1 MKDQFET
8 WDRNTPE
15 RFIFDM
21 LVRRSE
27 TAVVD
32 YWENIL
38 EIIAANID
46 HNKDFELKMD
56 MLALTDHLLSQ
67 TNLHSTIEFYSE
79 LILKL
84 IIIPSTEW
92 RVGIPNVKIR
102 KAAIICFMK
111 LIEVKLI
118 EPSKVQEVFKDIISK
133 LSSCLDDEFYND
145 LRFASV
151 VLLNK
156 LIVYL
161 DGELDYE
168 NFNELYPQM
177 LKRLD
182 DA

>member
-46 HNKDFELKMD
+46 HSKEYELKMD
-56 MLALTDHLLSQ
+56 MLSLVEYLLQ
-67 TNLHSTIEFYSE
+67 QENLHSTIEFYSE

-84 IIIPSTEW
+84 IIMPSTEW

-111 LIEVKLI
+111 LLDTNMI
-118 EPSKVQEVFKDIISK
+118 EPSKV
-133 LSSCLDDEFYND
+133 
-145 LRFASV
+145 
-151 VLLNK
+151 
-156 LIVYL
+156 
-161 DGELDYE
+161 
-168 NFNELYPQM
+168 
-177 LKRLD
+177 
-182 DA
+182 

>member
-1 MKDQFET
+1 MDEMKDQFEV

-46 HNKDFELKMD
+46 HSKDFELKMD
-56 MLALTDHLLSQ
+56 MLHLTDHLLSQ

-84 IIIPSTEW
+84 IIMPSVEW

-111 LIEVKLI
+111 LIDVKLI
-118 EPSKVQEVFKDIISK
+118 EPSKVTEVLKDIISK

-161 DGELDYE
+161 KDELSREDY
-168 NFNELYPQM
+168 NEIYP
-177 LKRLD
+177 
-182 DA
+182 